1 MNSQPHVML
10 HLMFNRSIYNGHL
23 LFRNLLTLM
32 LHRWIRLV
40 REKDVISGRE
50 ALKKR
55 LEAKVLCAVPD
66 YIPFSMRTELEG
78 EKEKG

>member
-1 MNSQPHVML
+1 
-10 HLMFNRSIYNGHL
+10 
-23 LFRNLLTLM
+23 M

-66 YIPFSMRTELEG
+66 YIPFSMRTALEE
-78 EKEKG
+78 EKENGEHSHHHRGEVL